1 MALGHVI
8 AIGSRLSY
16 DPNMT
21 QPSALKTF
29 LWFQNDLEEALAFY
43 RETFKDVVVREENR
57 MGEGAPLFTADFTI
71 FGHEFIGMCIEGGPA
86 FNSAISLSIQ
96 CDGQEET
103 DRLWAAITKEG
114 AEGQCGWCTD
124 KWGVS
129 WQITPMQMRD
139 FLGHEDPEKA
149 QKNWESLRSMGKIQL
164 SDFVS

>member
-103 DRLWAAITKEG
+103 DRLWAAIRKEG

-164 SDFVS
+164 SEFVS